1 MPKLFIFCR
10 WNSELHMV
18 RSILAI
24 SPENLLGLQTGKTL
38 STDDRE
44 LLAHIEQIL
53 VPFEQVTNKVQGEK
67 IVTSSMVIPCIRVL
81 QAKMLKLSCQQQ
93 SLVDALIASMERR
106 FDVYQCNITFIMA
119 TILDPRFKLQWANHA
134 EIIAYKTTFAQQL
147 EKFQV
152 TPSQS
157 ASHPEDDFFSDIF
170 KGQSHGTLEQE
181 IDDYLLEQCQL
192 QHIDPLEYWS
202 NKCVHL
208 PSLAKAAQYY
218 LSIPASSAPVER
230 LFSVAGKL
238 FQPLSSNLKDDTF
251 LKLMFIKGNST

>member
-44 LLAHIEQIL
+44 LLAHIKQIL

-106 FDVYQCNITFIMA
+106 FDVYQCNITFIIIWQQYWIRDSNCSGQI
-119 TILDPRFKLQWANHA
+119 TPR
-134 EIIAYKTTFAQQL
+134 
-147 EKFQV
+147 
-152 TPSQS
+152 S
-157 ASHPEDDFFSDIF
+157 
-170 KGQSHGTLEQE
+170 
-181 IDDYLLEQCQL
+181 
-192 QHIDPLEYWS
+192 
-202 NKCVHL
+202 
-208 PSLAKAAQYY
+208 
-218 LSIPASSAPVER
+218 
-230 LFSVAGKL
+230 
-238 FQPLSSNLKDDTF
+238 
-251 LKLMFIKGNST
+251 

>member
-81 QAKMLKLSCQQQ
+81 QAKMLKLSCRQQ
-93 SLVDALIASMERR
+93 SLVDALIASMEKR
-106 FDVYQCNITFIMA
+106 FDV
-119 TILDPRFKLQWANHA
+119 
-134 EIIAYKTTFAQQL
+134 
-147 EKFQV
+147 
-152 TPSQS
+152 
-157 ASHPEDDFFSDIF
+157 
-170 KGQSHGTLEQE
+170 
-181 IDDYLLEQCQL
+181 
-192 QHIDPLEYWS
+192 
-202 NKCVHL
+202 
-208 PSLAKAAQYY
+208 
-218 LSIPASSAPVER
+218 
-230 LFSVAGKL
+230 
-238 FQPLSSNLKDDTF
+238 
-251 LKLMFIKGNST
+251 